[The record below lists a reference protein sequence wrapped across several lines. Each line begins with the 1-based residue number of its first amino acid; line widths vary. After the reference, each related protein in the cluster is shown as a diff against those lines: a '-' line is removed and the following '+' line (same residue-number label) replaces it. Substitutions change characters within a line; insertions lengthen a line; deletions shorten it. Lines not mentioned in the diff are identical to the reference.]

1 MKMKIEIKKGKIIF
15 CKSINI
21 YIQECNSWCSISM
34 KYIYMRWEWVGRL
47 YIMCCGL

>member
-1 MKMKIEIKKGKIIF
+1 MKIEIKKGKIIF

-21 YIQECNSWCSISM
+21 YIQECNSWCSSISM